1 VTDFSGLAIAGR
13 IATAADADWDQAR
26 LGWNLV
32 ADPQPAAVAFVES
45 GDDIASVVRF
55 AAGNGLRVSGQA
67 TGHGAAA
74 LGSLED
80 AILIKTERMR
90 GIEVDA
96 GAQTARVEPGV
107 LSVELAEAAQAHGLS
122 SLPGSSPDVGV
133 TGFHLGGGLSWFSRK
148 YGFACNRLRAIEL
161 VTADG
166 EARTVDAENEPDLFW
181 ALRGGGG
188 DFAIV
193 TALQIDLVPVTE
205 AYAGAFLWPAAVG
218 ADAVR
223 IYRDWAAGVGE
234 NVTSVVRFLTPP
246 DVPDVPEPLRNT
258 PLLTIDGACIGSREE
273 GEAAFAPLLEI
284 GEPMMSTFDQVPPAA
299 LCRIHMDPEQPV
311 PGLGH
316 HTVLRELPDEAIDV
330 FVSLAG
336 PDSGT
341 PLLLTELRQM
351 GGAMGR
357 PDENGGA
364 LSHLDAGWALLGIGM
379 PMTPELKEAINAQLD
394 QLKEE
399 LSPWGAEG
407 GYFNFAERPCDADAI
422 LPPEVCARLAEVKRK
437 WDPDSRILGNHAV
450 SLDPAV

>member
-13 IATAADADWDQAR
+13 IATPADADWDQAR
-26 LGWNLV
+26 MGWNLV
-32 ADPQPAAVAFVES
+32 GDLHPSAVAFVES
-45 GDDIASVVRF
+45 ADDIAAAVRF
-55 AAGNGLRVSGQA
+55 AAENGLRVSGQS

-80 AILIKTERMR
+80 TILIKTERMR
-90 GIEVDA
+90 GVEVDA
-96 GAQTARVEPGV
+96 GAGTARVEAGV
-107 LSVELAEAAQAHGLS
+107 LSVELAEAAQAQGLS

-133 TGFHLGGGLSWFSRK
+133 TGFHLGGGLSWFGRK
-148 YGFACNRLRAIEL
+148 HGFACNRVRAIEL
-161 VTADG
+161 ITADG
-166 EARTVDAENEPDLFW
+166 ETRTVDADNDPDLFW

-188 DFAIV
+188 NYAVV
-193 TALQIDLVPVTE
+193 TALHIDLVPIE
-205 AYAGAFLWPAAVG
+205 DAYAGAFLWPAEVG

-223 IYRDWAAGVGE
+223 LYRDWAAGVGE
-234 NVTSVVRFLTPP
+234 DVTSVVRFLTPP
-246 DVPDVPEPLRNT
+246 DVPDVPEPLRGT
-258 PLLTIDGACIGSREE
+258 PLLTIDGACIGSRVE

-341 PLLLTELRQM
+341 PLLLTELRHM
-351 GGAMGR
+351 GGAMSR
-357 PDENGGA
+357 PDANGGA
-364 LSHLDAGWALLGIGM
+364 LSHLDAEFAMLGIGM
-379 PMTPELKEAINAQLD
+379 PMTPELGQAINDRLD

-399 LSPWGAEG
+399 LSPWGADG

-437 WDPDSRILGNHAV
+437 WDPDDRILGNHAV
-450 SLDPAV
+450 SLDSAV